1 MVRERPL
8 EPEKPQSEMERH
20 QIQASRT
27 RRTAFIAILAAL
39 CISTNYVMLP
49 LPNVKLMDVIVFSV
63 GLSMGI
69 LPAVAIASVAWLV
82 YGTLNPLGLAIPI
95 LITVVLCENIYALA
109 ARFLGKKSIDAIS
122 TGQLTVEQGV
132 VLGTLGLFSTL
143 TYDVITNAVSGVLA
157 YNSVWVGLLTMNV
170 PFPLG
175 IIHEAS
181 NSVFFAVITPL
192 LLKLLRK
199 ARISPTTGFGKLRE

>member
-1 MVRERPL
+1 MKSESS
-8 EPEKPQSEMERH
+8 QSETERH

-39 CISTNYVMLP
+39 CIGTNYVLLP
-49 LPNVKLMDVIVFSV
+49 LPNVKLMDVIVFTVS
-63 GLSMGI
+63 LSMGI
-69 LPAVAIASVAWLV
+69 IPAVAVASVAWLV

-95 LITVVLCENIYALA
+95 LVTVVLCENVYALA
-109 ARFLGKKSIDAIS
+109 ARLLSKKSVDALVD
-122 TGQLTVEQGV
+122 GHLTVEQGV

-143 TYDVITNAVSGVLA
+143 TYDIITNAVSGILA
-157 YNSVWVGLLTMNV
+157 YNSVWLGLLTMNV

-181 NSVFFAVITPL
+181 NTVFFAIVTPIL
-192 LLKLLRK
+192 LQLLR
-199 ARISPTTGFGKLRE
+199 RGTISSTLGFGKSR